1 MNFKTAEF
9 LLSAAQLEHLPPDTG
24 IEVAFA
30 GRSNAG
36 KSTML
41 NVLCN
46 HKQLAR
52 VSKTPGRTQLIN
64 VFRLDDE
71 RRLIDLPGY
80 GFAKVP
86 LAVKKN
92 WEKNL
97 EAYLEKRQALKG
109 LILLMDIRH
118 PLKDLDRMMI
128 EWGVQSR
135 LPLHCVL
142 TKADKISKQEQTA
155 TKLRVMRELQAID
168 ADLLS
173 VQVFSATH
181 KTGLEELE
189 QKLNAWFGAL
199 HD

>member
-9 LLSAAQLEHLPPDTG
+9 ILSAAKLEHLPPDTG

-41 NVLCN
+41 NVVCN

-64 VFRLDDE
+64 VFRLDDT

-86 LAVKKN
+86 LSIKKE

-97 EAYLEKRQALKG
+97 EAYLEQRQALKG
-109 LILLMDIRH
+109 LVLLMDIRH
-118 PLKDLDRMMI
+118 PLKDLDKMMI

-135 LPLHCVL
+135 LPMHCVL
-142 TKADKISKQEQTA
+142 TKADKLSKQEQTA
-155 TKLRVMRELQAID
+155 IRIEVSKQIEAID
-168 ADLLS
+168 PELLT
-173 VQVFSATH
+173 VQVFSATK
-181 KTGLEELE
+181 KTGLDELE
-189 QKLNAWFGAL
+189 KKLNAWF
-199 HD
+199 HP